1 MRLAATF
8 KAETLSF
15 QYYLP
20 FTFAKNMMKQP
31 VLKSLFGL
39 LLLLGQSAT
48 GLPIVAETPDEALT
62 RLLTR
67 LQAIKRIRYDAYREV
82 NYKSEQYRNELT
94 GTVFVDFQSGS
105 PLTGFRFQI
114 EDDSQHMVYDGSTL
128 FTLNKTQKTMQVN
141 QQPKLG
147 DIASLSFFYN
157 SLVTFRNALA
167 TIVADKSIL
176 KVHSDTLVGTKTY
189 GLLQFSL
196 PSRTINNLGTFTN
209 LTTTRLITYK
219 ILIDKT
225 VGLPVQIIQSN
236 NVAPNDYVL
245 TRFSNYNVDNVQ
257 PEAGTWHYFAYVGDY
272 RLTSKK

>member
-1 MRLAATF
+1 
-8 KAETLSF
+8 
-15 QYYLP
+15 
-20 FTFAKNMMKQP
+20 MKQP
-31 VLKSLFGL
+31 ALKSLFGL
-39 LLLLGQSAT
+39 LFLLGQSAT
-48 GLPIVAETPDEALT
+48 GLPVVAETPDEALT

-67 LQAIKRIRYDAYREV
+67 LQAIKQIRYDAYREV

-94 GTVFVDFQSGS
+94 GTVFIDFQSSS

-114 EDDSQHMVYDGSTL
+114 EDDSHHMVYDGSTF
-128 FTLNKTQKTMQVN
+128 FTLNKTQKTMQVS

-147 DIASLSFFYN
+147 DIASLSFLYN

-176 KVHSDTLVGTKTY
+176 KVRSDTLVGTKTY
-189 GLLQFSL
+189 NLLQFSL

-219 ILIDKT
+219 ILVDKT

-236 NVAPNDYVL
+236 NVAPDDYVL
-245 TRFSNYNVDNVQ
+245 TRFSNYNVDNIQ
-257 PEAGTWHYFAYVGDY
+257 PEAGTWRYFSYVGDY